1 MKNSDYTSEEV
12 QVLMEFFTKELR
24 KKDDNI
30 YRHRFIIVALC
41 IVIAMLLIK

>member
-1 MKNSDYTSEEV
+1 MKDHEHTSEEV
-12 QVLMEFFTKELR
+12 QVLTEFFTKQLR